1 MAKPSSNLSI
11 AISKTDKPKLS
22 SAQRKF
28 NNLIKKIEKQRQL
41 LQFWQAAL
49 PRYQQRWHEEY
60 EPLHKQCRAL
70 DTEFVRLLD
79 EAGDHIK
86 LAKADRQTL
95 QAIICEVVTSLMD
108 GENDDLMKVLYNKHS
123 GGDFDAD
130 EQAENEILKQAMEQ
144 AYGIELED
152 DIDFDSPEAL
162 AEKLQEHWHNEQ
174 AREHQEREE
183 RLSRHKKTARQL
195 RQEEQALQASQSVR
209 EVYRKLASL
218 LHPDRETDAGERE
231 RKTVLMQRVNQAYAE
246 RNLLD
251 LLQLQLE
258 AEQLDQSAL
267 NNLAEDRLA
276 HYNQI
281 LTEQHSEL
289 SLEVSDIE
297 LAFSVQ
303 FNLEPFTTITPSNI
317 EQKFQR
323 PIHDLRF
330 EILDIEEQLVALQD
344 PKALKSWLKEQRY
357 QMEEDDLF
365 SAFSYG

>member
-1 MAKPSSNLSI
+1 MAKSSSNLRITSHT
-11 AISKTDKPKLS
+11 AKPKLS

-41 LQFWQAAL
+41 LQFWQTAL
-49 PRYQQRWHEEY
+49 PRYQQRWHEEC
-60 EPLHKQCRAL
+60 EPLNKQCRVL
-70 DTEFVRLLD
+70 DIEFVCLLD
-79 EAGDHIK
+79 EACDQVK

-95 QAIICEVVTSLMD
+95 QAIICEMAISLMD
-108 GENDDLMKVLYNKHS
+108 GENDDLMKPLYNKHS
-123 GGDFDAD
+123 GGDFDVD
-130 EQAENEILKQAMEQ
+130 DQAENEILKQAMEQ
-144 AYGIELED
+144 AYGIELGD
-152 DIDFDSPEAL
+152 DIDFNSPEAL

-195 RQEEQALQASQSVR
+195 RKEEQALQASRSVR
-209 EVYRKLASL
+209 EVYRKLASE

-231 RKTVLMQRVNQAYAE
+231 RKTVLMQRANQAYAE

-258 AEQLDQSAL
+258 AEQLDQSTL

-276 HYNQI
+276 HFNQI

-297 LAFSVQ
+297 LAFIMQ
-303 FNLEPFTTITPSNI
+303 LNLEPFTTITPSNI
-317 EQKFQR
+317 EQKFQQL
-323 PIHDLRF
+323 IHDLQF
-330 EILDIEEQLVALQD
+330 EILDIEEQLIALKD
-344 PKALKSWLKEQRY
+344 PKSLKSWLKEQRY
-357 QMEEDDLF
+357 QMQEDDLF